1 MPENVDKS
9 IDNLTIIEIKSELR
23 KRGLSMSGCKGVLL
37 DRLRESLQQN
47 SAEPESSRSDVTTMT
62 PGSNQPGPEDN
73 SVSLRCV
80 LLAVNQLQAD
90 VRALD
95 LKFTNHISAISEKL
109 STAFPDKEKLTQLE
123 LEKQKLL
130 DTIDMLRRDN
140 NKNTITPP
148 VARVEQLKTCSSTI
162 GCTSV
167 PTKNRFAPLSETP
180 DGDADILDEDSGVA
194 EAEKIIDSYYDA
206 LRPSTNGR
214 HTPESE
220 RNVSFHEQL
229 RQYREKHR
237 NKYNS
242 DPASKADVLII
253 GDSMIKHISGP
264 RLSRSKQ
271 IKCFAK
277 PGVKVDDIYPHAI
290 GLIKKHKPREVIV
303 HVGTNNIREE
313 PDAIY
318 NIIVSVGETLESV
331 SDINRVTISGI
342 IHRNGETEVEKSK
355 VTSVNHSLNEF
366 AEKHNWGFVDNS
378 NITCR
383 HLCSDGV
390 HLSRQGQGVLAKN
403 FLRHIYQGSTPLE
416 QHRRAPQSP
425 SRLHPRHTEN
435 EAPKLYSEAVRKPT
449 AQQDRGF
456 WRPLWKTRK
465 RRSQSQ
471 SPERLSPRT
480 RATNNRRPLPSQE
493 HEWLRY
499 QQKMT
504 NLNRNR
510 LP

>member
-1 MPENVDKS
+1 MDTSDEEDLALLLLAEAEEVHMKKRRTVWVRQHFQMRPVLGEFHTTFQNLIDHPDEVFFNYMRMSYDSYKGLKDLIMPHIRPIGSNWRKLVHSLVHHWEFHVLHHCCQCHTSRYVRTSDPKMPENVDKT

-130 DTIDMLRRDN
+130 DTFDMLSRDN

-180 DGDADILDEDSGVA
+180 DGDADILGEDSGVA

-220 RNVSFHEQL
+220 RNVS
-229 RQYREKHR
+229 
-237 NKYNS
+237 
-242 DPASKADVLII
+242 
-253 GDSMIKHISGP
+253 
-264 RLSRSKQ
+264 
-271 IKCFAK
+271 
-277 PGVKVDDIYPHAI
+277 
-290 GLIKKHKPREVIV
+290 
-303 HVGTNNIREE
+303 
-313 PDAIY
+313 
-318 NIIVSVGETLESV
+318 
-331 SDINRVTISGI
+331 
-342 IHRNGETEVEKSK
+342 
-355 VTSVNHSLNEF
+355 
-366 AEKHNWGFVDNS
+366 
-378 NITCR
+378 
-383 HLCSDGV
+383 
-390 HLSRQGQGVLAKN
+390 
-403 FLRHIYQGSTPLE
+403 
-416 QHRRAPQSP
+416 
-425 SRLHPRHTEN
+425 
-435 EAPKLYSEAVRKPT
+435 
-449 AQQDRGF
+449 
-456 WRPLWKTRK
+456 
-465 RRSQSQ
+465 
-471 SPERLSPRT
+471 
-480 RATNNRRPLPSQE
+480 
-493 HEWLRY
+493 
-499 QQKMT
+499 
-504 NLNRNR
+504 
-510 LP
+510 